1 MMPIVWIIVSFVG
14 MEFFTG
20 WFHKN
25 VMHGWLWVLHE
36 SHHKP
41 PRSFFQKNDWFV
53 LFFMTTSI
61 SLILIGAPDGIALW
75 MGIGVALYGMS
86 YFFVHDYL
94 IHRRVGDPPKPVRA
108 YARAVHRAHMAHH
121 KHVTNATGE
130 AFGLLWV
137 PMKYW
142 KREDGRDV

>member
-1 MMPIVWIIVSFVG
+1 MIPVVLVIASFIG

-20 WFHKN
+20 WFHRN
-25 VMHGWLWVLHE
+25 VMHGPLWVLHE

-41 PRSFFQKNDWFV
+41 PRTFWQRNDWFV

-61 SLILIGAPDGIALW
+61 SLILIGAPDGPTLW

-86 YFFVHDYL
+86 YFFVHDFL
-94 IHRRVGDPPKPVRA
+94 IHRRVGKPTTPTNR
-108 YARAVHRAHMAHH
+108 YLKAVHRAHHAHH
-121 KHVTNATGE
+121 RHIGRETGE

-137 PMKYW
+137 PPQYW
-142 KREDGRDV
+142 RKKERDDV

>member
-1 MMPIVWIIVSFVG
+1 MMSVLWIGLSFIG
-14 MEFFTG
+14 MEFVTG

-25 VMHGWLWVLHE
+25 VMHGPLWVLHE

-41 PRSFFQKNDWFV
+41 PRSFWQRNDWFV

-61 SLILIGAPDGIALW
+61 SLTVVGAPDGPALW
-75 MGIGVALYGMS
+75 MGIGVALYGFS

-94 IHRRVGDPPKPVRA
+94 IHRRVGKPHTPTNR
-108 YARAVHRAHMAHH
+108 YLRAVHRAHHAHH
-121 KHVTNATGE
+121 KHIGRETGE

-137 PMKYW
+137 PRQYW
-142 KREDGRDV
+142 RD